1 MDALTRVTGIAG
13 PEAYA
18 TTAAMV
24 LEHLGNLFAFLD
36 GHLGELAIFDP
47 HSKVEEN
54 TVREAIRVGSRVCA
68 LMAEEGPTHGA
79 DPAEMRE
86 IWDALVQ
93 EAVKRQA

>member
-54 TVREAIRVGSRVCA
+54 TVREAIRVASRVCA
-68 LMAEEGPTHGA
+68 LMAEEGPRHGA

-93 EAVKRQA
+93 EAVKRQT